1 MNPIIY
7 DGWPKGMD
15 NRRAN
20 HDGGLIWLGVFTA
33 TMSDPKK

>member
-20 HDGGLIWLGVFTA
+20 HDVPPDTLQRNY
-33 TMSDPKK
+33 